1 MSIEKFVS
9 IAENFN
15 FTVNEYEENKV
26 LRGYELETW
35 TNGGVN
41 MLLFIDCRNCPEVSM
56 EFVVDEL
63 ESSVNVFSV
72 DEEIDSHR
80 RCEDY
85 RNAFTVRESLE
96 DFEEYETRLHEL
108 LEAVKREP

>member
-1 MSIEKFVS
+1 MTIEKFVS
-9 IAENFN
+9 IVESFD
-15 FTVNEYEENKV
+15 FTVHEYEENEV

-35 TNGGVN
+35 TNGGVD

-56 EFVVDEL
+56 KFVVEEL
-63 ESSVNVFSV
+63 ESSINAFSV
-72 DEEIDSHR
+72 DEEIDIHR
-80 RCEDY
+80 QGEDY